1 MCVNSF
7 STPKPQQTF
16 SVHIENDKMF
26 FFHKMTITD
35 GGIAITIVLKPLK
48 RVQPVLDKTVFK
60 QFLISFL
67 AVSDV

>member
-1 MCVNSF
+1 MFVNSF

-48 RVQPVLDKTVFK
+48 RSSAGVRQNCVQTVFN
-60 QFLISFL
+60 QFLSCQ
-67 AVSDV
+67 